1 MNLKS
6 YLRGLGLGII
16 ITALILGIS
25 NGSKKEMSDSEI
37 KARARELGMTDT
49 SEVLTENKDNAES
62 SSAPSSSTSSP
73 KKELQTTGTGS
84 TGVTA
89 STETKTSVE
98 TKTSAET
105 KTSVDTKTSAETKT
119 TTSGKTSSTETKT
132 ISDKKTSSREAK
144 TSAVQKISIVSGD
157 SSYSVAS
164 KLEKAGLVKS
174 ASEYDSYLCSNGY
187 DKKIRTG
194 TYDIQ
199 AGDTD
204 DQIALKI
211 TSGQ

>member
-25 NGSKKEMSDSEI
+25 NSSKKEMSDSEI

-62 SSAPSSSTSSP
+62 SSAPSSSTSSS
-73 KKELQTTGTGS
+73 KKELQTTKTGS

-98 TKTSAET
+98 IKTSAET
-105 KTSVDTKTSAETKT
+105 KTSVET
-119 TTSGKTSSTETKT
+119 
-132 ISDKKTSSREAK
+132 K

-204 DQIALKI
+204 AQIAEKI